1 MTLIAASSQLGFY
14 FVTGSEIRWNTAKS
28 VGNDP
33 EGRKLML
40 SGLRPVLV
48 ASAFLIIAAWLLT
61 PGLYV
66 LIPRWLSALFNGRID
81 LQDWSAQLPGVI
93 TKPKGRTQSPVRV
106 WTIGLIIVVAGLW
119 IIRPSVPYGHMSGTL
134 PVILLQVL
142 IPQPFASHQFN
153 AHAFPFPDL
162 LEQRFWEAPH
172 GHFPGWAPDMTG
184 NPSATRPRP
193 WWALGELP
201 PGFQRWTED
210 DPSSEDDTAL
220 SQNKTAHFYNP
231 VTDPL
236 RITNM
241 DLDLLE
247 PLRRALQER
256 DIPITHV
263 VLVMMESARKD
274 VFPFKAGS
282 PLHEKIFASH
292 DTTDPAVLERIN
304 DKLSRL
310 SPVAEKLT
318 GQSSGFF
325 AEDANPQPDQS
336 GMGGLNVEGMF
347 TGSSLSFKSAVMN
360 YCGVQ
365 PLPVNFMKEAESEI
379 YQPCIMQILELFNR
393 LKGDSESDDI
403 HGRKWKSLF
412 AQSITGRYDQQDVLN
427 ANMGFDQSIYK
438 ETLIDRKSKY
448 FHLGMP
454 RINYFGFVST
464 FLSFCV

>member
-1 MTLIAASSQLGFY
+1 
-14 FVTGSEIRWNTAKS
+14 
-28 VGNDP
+28 
-33 EGRKLML
+33 ML

-66 LIPRWLSALFNGRID
+66 FIFRWLSALFNGRID
-81 LQDWSAQLPGVI
+81 LQESSAQLPGAI
-93 TKPKGRTQSPVRV
+93 TKRRGYASSPVRM
-106 WTIGLIIVVAGLW
+106 WTIGLTIGVVGLW
-119 IIRPSVPYGHMSGTL
+119 IIRPSVPYDHMSGTL
-134 PVILLQVL
+134 PVTLLQVL
-142 IPQPFASHQFN
+142 IPQPFVSRQFN
-153 AHAFPFPDL
+153 AHPFPFPGL

-172 GHFPGWAPDMTG
+172 GHFPGWAPDTIG
-184 NPSATRPRP
+184 NPSTRPRP
-193 WWALGELP
+193 WWASGELP
-201 PGFQRWTED
+201 PGFQRWAVD
-210 DPSSEDDTAL
+210 KPSSEDDAAS

-231 VTDPL
+231 VADPL
-236 RITNM
+236 RITNL

-256 DIPITHV
+256 DIPITHI
-263 VLVMMESARKD
+263 VLIMMESARKD
-274 VFPFKAGS
+274 VFPFKADS
-282 PLHEKIFASH
+282 PLHEKILASH
-292 DTTDPAVLERIN
+292 DTTDPAVLQRIN

-325 AEDANPQPDQS
+325 AKDPNPQPDQS
-336 GMGGLNVEGMF
+336 EMGGLNVEGMF

-393 LKGDSESDDI
+393 LKNDSESDVI

-412 AQSITGRYDQQDVLN
+412 AQSITGRYDQQEVLN

-438 ETLIDRKSKY
+438 ETLIDSQSKY
-448 FHLGMP
+448 FHLGMQ

-464 FLSFCV
+464 HLSFSV

>member
-1 MTLIAASSQLGFY
+1 MTLAAASSQLGFY
-14 FVTGSEIRWNTAKS
+14 FITGSEIRWNTAKS

-48 ASAFLIIAAWLLT
+48 VSVFLMIAAWLLT

-66 LIPRWLSALFNGRID
+66 LITRWLSALFNGRIA
-81 LQDWSAQLPGVI
+81 LQDSSVYLPGAI
-93 TKPKGRTQSPVRV
+93 TKRRGYASSPVRM
-106 WTIGLIIVVAGLW
+106 WTIGLTIGTVGLW
-119 IIRPSVPYGHMSGTL
+119 IIRPSVPYDHMSGTL

-142 IPQPFASHQFN
+142 IPQPFVPHQLN
-153 AHAFPFPDL
+153 AHPFPFPDL

-172 GHFPGWAPDMTG
+172 GHFPGWAPDI
-184 NPSATRPRP
+184 SASTSRPRS
-193 WWALGELP
+193 WWASGELP
-201 PGFQRWTED
+201 PGFQRWAEEN
-210 DPSSEDDTAL
+210 PSSEDDAATW
-220 SQNKTAHFYNP
+220 QNATVHFYNP

-236 RITNM
+236 RITNL

-256 DIPITHV
+256 DIPITHI

-274 VFPFKAGS
+274 VFPFKADS
-282 PLHEKIFASH
+282 PLHEKILASH
-292 DTTDPAVLERIN
+292 DTTDPVILQRIN

-318 GQSSGFF
+318 GQSSGLF
-325 AEDANPQPDQS
+325 AEDANPQPEQS
-336 GMGGLNVEGMF
+336 EMGGLNVEGMF

-393 LKGDSESDDI
+393 LKGDSESDGI

-412 AQSITGRYDQQDVLN
+412 AQSITGRYDQQEVLN

-438 ETLIDRKSKY
+438 ETLIDSQSKY

-464 FLSFCV
+464 HLSICV